1 MLWQTKGLRE
11 TVLVFS
17 VLLCKMPFVQ
27 NGKKKSNMEDAA
39 EPTPCSPRN
48 TLAAYSGVQ
57 IPLISPKSPKNHAL
71 PIDRQ
76 GVLWY
81 AYYLHIFSL

>member
-1 MLWQTKGLRE
+1 M
-11 TVLVFS
+11 LVFS

-39 EPTPCSPRN
+39 EPTPYSPRN

-57 IPLISPKSPKNHAL
+57 IPLISQNPAKNHAL

-81 AYYLHIFSL
+81 AEIRGKVKAVEWYEKGTSF